1 MVIADEFMSSSLS
14 LAITQNPRKHGVF
27 GGFLMLM
34 TNPVTNGF
42 CRLKTAYVTF
52 FVMNFVMAM
61 YQNLY
66 VCNPYMYHSEK
77 EQATRSG

>member
-1 MVIADEFMSSSLS
+1 MADVSKCSSLS
-14 LAITQNPRKHGVF
+14 LAIPQNPRKHGVF

-34 TNPVTNGF
+34 TSPVTNGF

-52 FVMNFVMAM
+52 FVMNFVMTM